1 MFMNRQTAD
10 IVFTDQVSAVNLAVR
25 AFRLAKE
32 KLVFY
37 CHYPD
42 VLLCT
47 DRSSKLKQL
56 YRVPFDLLERYTTG
70 MCDILLVNSEFTA
83 ETLRSTFENVKSKVH
98 VLYPPVDTEAPKTI
112 DVSTVSDVVGDNR
125 FFLSVNRYERK
136 KDLPLV
142 IEAFSDFMRSTKRK
156 DVKLVVAG
164 GYDTRLPENVE
175 HFAELNSLIS
185 SLSLGKHVV
194 LLQNISDSLR
204 VALLVKAE
212 AVVYSPQFEHFGIV
226 PCESMAAGTP
236 VIAWNNGGPKESIL
250 DGKTGWLCGDRGAFG
265 KALVAVINRDE
276 KAKREMSKQCKD
288 RVMKKFSLKAFS
300 KSLANLV
307 K

>member
-1 MFMNRQTAD
+1 M
-10 IVFTDQVSAVNLAVR
+10 
-25 AFRLAKE
+25 
-32 KLVFY
+32 
-37 CHYPD
+37 
-42 VLLCT
+42 
-47 DRSSKLKQL
+47 
-56 YRVPFDLLERYTTG
+56 LERYTTG

-83 ETLRSTFENVKSKVH
+83 ETLRSTFKNVKCKVH
-98 VLYPPVDTEAPKTI
+98 VLYPPVDT
-112 DVSTVSDVVGDNR
+112 DVSKSVDVSEVSGIVGDSR

-142 IEAFSDFMRSTKRK
+142 IEAFSDFMRVTKRK
-156 DVKLVVAG
+156 EVKLVVAG
-164 GYDTRLPENVE
+164 GYDTRLPENVD
-175 HFAELNSLIS
+175 HFTELNALLS

-204 VALLVKAE
+204 AALLVKAE

-250 DGKTGWLCGDRGAFG
+250 DGKTGWLCAERGAFG
-265 KALVAVINRDE
+265 KALVTVINRDD
-276 KAKREMSKQCKD
+276 KTKREMSKQCKD
-288 RVMKKFSLKAFS
+288 RVMNNFSLKAFS